1 MFIKTIVSELT
12 RGTYDNDVPRN
23 KSGHGYDV
31 HSRDH
36 DLAVNEFMSYT
47 KVHSIQ
53 TTTEVVHAH
62 NNGGFNRILITTVM
76 FCHST

>member
-12 RGTYDNDVPRN
+12 TGTYDKDAPRG

-31 HSRDH
+31 HANEH
-36 DLAVNEFMSYT
+36 DLAVSAFMSHT
-47 KVHSIQ
+47 RVHSIQ

-62 NNGGFNRILITTVM
+62 NNGGFNRILITTVL
-76 FCHST
+76 FCHSN

>member
-1 MFIKTIVSELT
+1 MYIKTIVSELT
-12 RGTYDNDVPRN
+12 TGTFDRNPPRN
-23 KSGHGYDV
+23 QTGHGYAV
-31 HSRDH
+31 HANDH

-62 NNGGFNRILITTVM
+62 NNAGFNRIIITTVM
-76 FCHST
+76 FCHD